1 MKKLIALITALCLAA
16 TAGAAPKKDDKAK
29 DGKDKKKEAPVLMWD
44 LVIEGATA
52 DTATQEVK
60 ALLADVKG
68 LKVDSIES
76 KEGTINAVVSS
87 GQRFSRSD
95 ISRALRPNKALKV
108 KDFKSKKPE
117 KEGDKKDA
125 EKKEGDKPADPEK
138 KTEPK
143 EGDKKDEEMTEDKK
157 ATDKKEGDK
166 KPADPA
172 GDAKKEVEKKT
183 GDAKKETDA
192 VKKDATSKL
201 DEVKKDAPAKEEK

>member
-1 MKKLIALITALCLAA
+1 MKKLIAILTALSLAA

-60 ALLADVKG
+60 TLLAEVKG
-68 LKVDSIES
+68 LKVDSVES
-76 KEGTINAVVSS
+76 KDGTINAVVSS
-87 GQRFSRSD
+87 GQRINRSD

-125 EKKEGDKPADPEK
+125 EKKEGDKKPE
-138 KTEPK
+138 
-143 EGDKKDEEMTEDKK
+143 
-157 ATDKKEGDK
+157 
-166 KPADPA
+166 DPA

-183 GDAKKETDA
+183 GDAKKEADA

-201 DEVKKDAPAKEEK
+201 PEVKKVAPETEVK

>member
-1 MKKLIALITALCLAA
+1 MKKLIAILTALCLAA

-76 KEGTINAVVSS
+76 KDGTINAVVSS
-87 GQRFSRSD
+87 SQRFSRSD
-95 ISRALRPNKALKV
+95 MSRALRPNKALKV
-108 KDFKSKKPE
+108 KDFKSKKPA
-117 KEGDKKDA
+117 KEGDKKE
-125 EKKEGDKPADPEK
+125 EKKETDKPADPEK

-143 EGDKKDEEMTEDKK
+143 AGDKKEEEMTEDKK
-157 ATDKKEGDK
+157 PADK

-183 GDAKKETDA
+183 GEATKAADA

-201 DEVKKDAPAKEEK
+201 DEVKKEVPAKEEK

>member
-1 MKKLIALITALCLAA
+1 MKKLIAILTALSLAA

-60 ALLADVKG
+60 TLLAEVKG
-68 LKVDSIES
+68 LKVDSVES
-76 KEGTINAVVSS
+76 KDGTINAVVSS
-87 GQRFSRSD
+87 GQRINRSD

-125 EKKEGDKPADPEK
+125 ETKETDKPADPEK
-138 KTEPK
+138 KPGPK
-143 EGDKKDEEMTEDKK
+143 EGDKK
-157 ATDKKEGDK
+157 
-166 KPADPA
+166 PVDPA

-183 GDAKKETDA
+183 GDAKKEADA
-192 VKKDATSKL
+192 VKKYSTLKL
-201 DEVKKDAPAKEEK
+201 PEVKKVAPETEVK